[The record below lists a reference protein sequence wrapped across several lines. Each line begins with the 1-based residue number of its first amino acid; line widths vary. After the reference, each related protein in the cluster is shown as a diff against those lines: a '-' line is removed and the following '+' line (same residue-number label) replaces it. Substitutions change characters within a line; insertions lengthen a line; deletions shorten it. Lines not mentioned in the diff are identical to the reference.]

1 MKKKKELVILHF
13 APLEIYPPVIN
24 LGVFLSKFS
33 NPNINIT
40 ILTTFPE
47 LKIDSVEIDN
57 VKVIRFKGIEPNN
70 SKFEKAARYF
80 KIYFSMF
87 IYLIKVKPKV
97 VLYFE
102 TLSSLP
108 VLLYKKFFKNVSVFI
123 HYHELVT
130 KEELMDGRLLN
141 KYLNIAEEKQYP
153 KASWIS
159 NTNTQRTNLFSKQ
172 YEIPDRQI
180 LKELP
185 NYPSRE
191 WVENKIHPN
200 IHEKKN
206 GVVRLVHIGALSNDG
221 MYLQEVL
228 EFFGDKEGYALDFYS
243 HSKDKLIEKKL
254 TSYSNVDF
262 KGSINY
268 NEIVSLKG
276 KYDVGLVLYKGT
288 SLNVAYC
295 APNKIFEY
303 LGLGLDV
310 WCSDKLITARDYQIS
325 ETFPKMVM
333 VDYTKLSEDTLKEV
347 ISHAGLKFKES
358 PYVYENVYNDV
369 LIKINESFNS

>member
-33 NPNINIT
+33 DPNINIT

-57 VKVIRFKGIEPNN
+57 IKVIRFKGIEPNN

-87 IYLIKVKPKV
+87 IYLIKVKPTV

-108 VLLYKKFFKNVSVFI
+108 ILLYKKIFKNVSVFI

-130 KEELMDGRLLN
+130 KEELMDGRSLN
-141 KYLNIAEEKQYP
+141 KFLNIAEEKLYL
-153 KASWIS
+153 KAAWIS
-159 NTNTQRTNLFSKQ
+159 HTNIHRLELFHT
-172 YEIPDRQI
+172 EFPF
-180 LKELP
+180 LKGSVLKAMP
-185 NYPSRE
+185 NYPSSS
-191 WVENKIHPN
+191 WLKAPKQALDIKQDNVTK
-200 IHEKKN
+200 
-206 GVVRLVHIGALSNDG
+206 LVHIGALSLKG
-221 MYLQEVL
+221 MYLEKVL
-228 EFFGDKEGYALDFYS
+228 KHFGDNPSYSITFYS
-243 HSKDKLIEKKL
+243 HKFTEEVNELI
-254 TSYSNVDF
+254 SNYNNCSI
-262 KGSINY
+262 KGSIAY
-268 NEIVSLKG
+268 QDIPTLKG
-276 KYDVGLVLYKGT
+276 LYDVGLVLYNGS
-288 SLNVAYC
+288 SLNFTYN

-303 LGLGLDV
+303 LALGLDV

-333 VDYTKLSEDTLKEV
+333 VDYTNLSKDALKEI
-347 ISHAGLKFKES
+347 ISHDGLKFKES
-358 PYVYENVYNDV
+358 PYVYEKVYYDLLN
-369 LIKINESFNS
+369 KINESFNS